1 MLTGL
6 RNKLDLSHLGCME
19 RNAVIEKIRQQVNQ
33 IATNVTAI
41 HPLVPGLADPPTQG
55 ELLKALYELTKN
67 VEVIKKQLL
76 KLEKRDDSSVL

>member
-1 MLTGL
+1 MQ
-6 RNKLDLSHLGCME
+6 RK
-19 RNAVIEKIRQQVNQ
+19 AVIEKIRGQINQ

-41 HPLVPGLADPPTQG
+41 HPLVSGLADPPAQG